1 MNDNYYNKYLKY
13 KNKYLILKNQNKKE
27 INNING
33 NGNENGNGNGEQH
46 IDVEGE
52 AIINTIIQEYYE
64 DINIEQF
71 LNYLYQYYGISC
83 TEKIIKNIISFNEKE
98 YSSKIIYKMIKFQ
111 DKILNRNFLATTEGS
126 YECNESNNFY
136 NIEWIYN
143 GTIDY
148 ENIMDE
154 NNDIYEAINRI
165 SKFSSACDNDEEQNV
180 CLRGPQQTHIHVSYK
195 DFYFT
200 DKEQYFLFL
209 KILSLYWIH
218 NFQNIFNSIFIEDF
232 DKWANDNR
240 DACGKPLIF
249 TTSEDEGRQ
258 IFERYNAGEFPLYTT
273 NFNGEIYYTNIPFED
288 ISKYLDDPDYD
299 GDIYNDRYI
308 DLNIT
313 PSWYN
318 SSNLECHVE
327 FRALNNLIRV
337 GGGEI
342 NDYIINRFGNI
353 YNFLAE
359 FVKNVS
365 ELFKNVFNYL
375 NLEFDENSLIFG
387 IEIETCTH
395 IK

>member
-1 MNDNYYNKYLKY
+1 MNNNYYNKYLKY
-13 KNKYLILKNQNKKE
+13 KNKYLILKNKKE
-27 INNING
+27 INNINKIG
-33 NGNENGNGNGEQH
+33 GQYTDEQGQ
-46 IDVEGE
+46 E
-52 AIINTIIQEYYE
+52 IIKEIISYKNKQNKEIP
-64 DINIEQF
+64 DI
-71 LNYLYQYYGISC
+71 LNYINLTYNLKY
-83 TEKIIKNIISFNEKE
+83 TKKIIENIISFDDYEFSEN
-98 YSSKIIYKMIKFQ
+98 IIYKIIKFQ
-111 DKILNRNFLATTEGS
+111 EEFLNRNFLATTEGS

-165 SKFSSACDNDEEQNV
+165 SKFSSSCDNDGEQNV
-180 CLRGPQQTHIHVSYK
+180 CLSGPQQTHIHVSYK

-209 KILSLYWIH
+209 KILSLHWIH

-258 IFERYNAGEFPLYTT
+258 ILARYNAGEVSLYTT

-288 ISKYLDDPDYD
+288 ISKFLDNPYD
-299 GDIYNDRYI
+299 EENDNSANEERYV

-313 PSWYN
+313 PSWNVIDPEYP
-318 SSNLECHVE
+318 ECHVE
-327 FRALNNLIRV
+327 FRALNNLIQV
-337 GGGEI
+337 GEI
-342 NDYIINRFGNI
+342 NNFIANKFGNI
-353 YNFLAE
+353 YNFLSL
-359 FVKNVS
+359 FTKYVS
-365 ELFKNVFNYL
+365 ILFQKVFNDL
-375 NLEFDENSLIFG
+375 NYKFDKNSLRFG
-387 IEIETCTH
+387 IEIETCTY
-395 IK
+395 IDPN

>member
-1 MNDNYYNKYLKY
+1 MNNNYYNKYLKY

-33 NGNENGNGNGEQH
+33 NGEQH
-46 IDVEGE
+46 TDVEGE

-71 LNYLYQYYGISC
+71 LYYLYKYFGIFY

-111 DKILNRNFLATTEGS
+111 DEILNRCFLATTEES
-126 YECNESNNFY
+126 YECNENNNFY

-148 ENIMDE
+148 SNIIDS
-154 NNDIYEAINRI
+154 NNYLYVAIESIAN
-165 SKFSSACDNDEEQNV
+165 FSSACDNDEEQNI
-180 CLRGPQQTHIHVSYK
+180 CTNGPQQTHIHVSYK
-195 DFYFT
+195 NLYFT
-200 DKEQYFLFL
+200 DKEEYFNFL

-218 NFQNIFNSIFIEDF
+218 EYQNIFNTTFIEDF

-249 TTSEDEGRQ
+249 TTSEDEARQ
-258 IFERYNAGEFPLYTT
+258 IFARYNANFPLYTT

-299 GDIYNDRYI
+299 VDIYNERYI

-313 PSWYN
+313 PSWSN

-337 GGGEI
+337 GGGAI
-342 NDYIINRFGNI
+342 NNYIINRFGNI

-365 ELFKNVFNYL
+365 ELFKKVFNNL

-395 IK
+395 IV